1 MKTETEWRMDVDL
14 VFLFLGWNTFR
25 ALVFCYKV
33 KADIKCERGLNMFLR
48 ALQKNVEFVQN

>member
-1 MKTETEWRMDVDL
+1 MDVDL

-33 KADIKCERGLNMFLR
+33 KADIKCEMGQNMFLR